1 MRDRTVAEEPLHL
14 HIHIDAH
21 ITGGPPMD
29 YDVEIPIP
37 ETYDAADVRALTAR
51 ELEDAAFALNLREFG
66 RAPARAALVAA
77 AARIRAVSDALERM
91 PRAEA
96 FREHRERLRA
106 ILEASNED
114 ITDDWG
120 EGPE

>member
-1 MRDRTVAEEPLHL
+1 MRNRNEAEEPLHL

-21 ITGGPPMD
+21 ITGGTPMD

-66 RAPARAALVAA
+66 RAPALGALVAA
-77 AARIRAVSDALERM
+77 AARIRAVLDALRRM
-91 PRAEA
+91 PRVEA
-96 FREHRERLRA
+96 FREHRERLRS
-106 ILEASNED
+106 ILEASNGD
-114 ITDDWG
+114 ITDAW
-120 EGPE
+120 EERPE